1 MKNKI
6 LKQLFLLTSALVFFC
21 ANAQT
26 YDVSTPVLKFEYECH
41 ACGKKDVYYVFN
53 SATQQKL
60 NSKISTNCPGVEKDK
75 MVKKIVEGRV
85 MEVCGE
91 LQKGEGN
98 PGITEINCMW
108 MSNESPRPS
117 VTTKGVC
124 SQNRNSS
131 NHDVNKNTN
140 GTVYNLNTTITQEYI
155 NDWRKL
161 WGVKEEKS
169 PGAPQA
175 KNEELD
181 KKRREFTEKF
191 ELKFA
196 DLMLGKSMAEK
207 GDTSGIN
214 MYKTTLF
221 VIIDMG
227 GGIEKIDFSKKY
239 KNSDGFEWSFRGL
252 VADLGKLNLYYGNFE
267 KSIKEINYLHENVDP
282 SGERIHILLGMAY
295 LMDCQHLKAAAVWQ
309 ECKNSSYYPCEIYDK
324 VNILIKEMREY
335 HTELK
340 CIKGLRTLPILAA
353 LMCSK

>member
-6 LKQLFLLTSALVFFC
+6 LKQLFIITGILVFST
-21 ANAQT
+21 AKAQT

-53 SATQQKL
+53 SATEQKL
-60 NSKISTNCPGVEKDK
+60 NSKISTNCPGIENDK
-75 MVKKIVEGRV
+75 MVKKIVEGRI
-85 MEVCGE
+85 MEACGE

-98 PGITEINCMW
+98 PGITEINCLW

-131 NHDVNKNTN
+131 NHDVNKNSN

-161 WGVKEEKS
+161 WGVKEEKTQ
-169 PGAPQA
+169 GASQE

-181 KKRREFTEKF
+181 KKRREFTAKF

-196 DLMLGKSMAEK
+196 DLSVGKNMVEK
-207 GDTSGIN
+207 GDTSGVDI
-214 MYKTTLF
+214 YKTTLF
-221 VIIDMG
+221 ALIDMG
-227 GGIEKIDFSKKY
+227 GGIEKIDFSKEY
-239 KNSDGFEWSFRGL
+239 KNSDGVVWSFRGL
-252 VADLGKLNLYYGNFE
+252 VADLGKLYLYNGNFE

-282 SGERIHILLGMAY
+282 LGERIHILLGMAY
-295 LMDCQHLKAAAVWQ
+295 LMNCQHVKAAAVWH
-309 ECKNSSYYPCEIYDK
+309 ECKNSSYNPCEIHDK
-324 VNILIKEMREY
+324 VNILVKEMREY
-335 HTELK
+335 HPDLK
-340 CIKGLRTLPILAA
+340 CIRGFKTLQVLAVI
-353 LMCSK
+353 MCPK